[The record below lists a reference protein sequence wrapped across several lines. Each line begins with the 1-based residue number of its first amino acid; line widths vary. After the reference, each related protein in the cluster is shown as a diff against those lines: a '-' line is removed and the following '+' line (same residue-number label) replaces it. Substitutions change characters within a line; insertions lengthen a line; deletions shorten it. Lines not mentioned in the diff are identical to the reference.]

1 MGSRLLCRLRPVTA
15 YDPAMRTR
23 LRTVC
28 AAAVLLVGAAAC
40 TSSGPDPEI
49 DPDTLVGMTLDT
61 AHTQAM
67 EAYDGS
73 ATIDLSSVAEGG
85 AASDGASKALDDW
98 IVAAACTQ
106 SNDPDDYDVVE
117 LGILPPDVWVNID
130 QSPEMLQEFRDA
142 LSCAS

>member
-1 MGSRLLCRLRPVTA
+1 MRQFMA

-73 ATIDLSSVAEGG
+73 ATIDLSSVAGGG
-85 AASDGASKALDDW
+85 AASDGGSKALDDW
-98 IVAAACTQ
+98 IVDAACTQ